1 VVCNVVALSSNGGI
15 GGNSYVVVMMLR
27 SKEKVVVTLSG
38 GYLSSVSARG
48 SGSFWAKVGFKLEY
62 SRDNIN

>member
-38 GYLSSVSARG
+38 GYLSSVSAR
-48 SGSFWAKVGFKLEY
+48 FWLLLGESWFQ
-62 SRDNIN
+62 IGIQ